1 LWAAQRCTSIKP
13 RKVAK
18 NALAARMR
26 EAAAANATVAAA
38 VAVHPNKENSYMQTN
53 AAFQSGA
60 PHLFFS

>member
-1 LWAAQRCTSIKP
+1 
-13 RKVAK
+13 VAK

-26 EAAAANATVAAA
+26 EAAAANAAVAAA